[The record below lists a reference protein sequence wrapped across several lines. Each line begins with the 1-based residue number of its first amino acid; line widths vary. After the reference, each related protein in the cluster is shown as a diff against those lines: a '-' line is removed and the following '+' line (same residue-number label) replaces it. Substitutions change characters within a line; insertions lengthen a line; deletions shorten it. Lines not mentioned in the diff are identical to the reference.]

1 MDTVSPVFK
10 MDDLI
15 FDVNL
20 YKHSASSTVKIHGH
34 SYIEIMVCTG
44 GECRHIVNGTE
55 STLCCGELFLM
66 HPGWSHKIIVPEFF
80 EHVTLACTKEAPF
93 LLAPELKANESFKK
107 LFLPESADSALLS
120 LSPAEYHVIYG
131 FVSLMLDEFSSK
143 TIGWQ
148 SIMRSNF
155 SSFIVQLCRFKA
167 LQDDKAGNM
176 SRLAD
181 ILAYMEKNFR
191 KPIKLKDLARKAGV
205 SQCHLTRLFQKN
217 YGDSPI
223 NYLIRMRIDYARKLL
238 LLGGK
243 DLSISEIAA
252 EAGFNDS
259 NYFDRQFKKISGM
272 SPLQYRRHR

>member
-20 YKHSASSTVKIHGH
+20 YKHSSSSTVRKHGH

-44 GECRHIVNGTE
+44 GECRHIVNETE
-55 STLCCGELFLM
+55 STLRCGDIFLM
-66 HPGWSHKIIVPEFF
+66 HPGWSHKIIIPEFF
-80 EHVTLACTKEAPF
+80 EHVTLACTKEAPL
-93 LLAPELKANESFKK
+93 LLAPELKASESFKK
-107 LFLPESADSALLS
+107 LFCPESSDSASVS
-120 LSPAEYHVIYG
+120 LSPAEYHVIYA
-131 FVSLMLDEFSSK
+131 FVSLMLDEFSAK

-148 SIMRSNF
+148 SIMRSSY

-167 LQDDKAGNM
+167 LHDDKTGNM

-181 ILAYMEKNFR
+181 LISYMEKNFR
-191 KPIKLKDLARKAGV
+191 KPLKLSILARKAGV

-223 NYLIRMRIDYARKLL
+223 NYLIRMRIDHARKVL

-243 DLSISEIAA
+243 ELNISEVAA
-252 EAGFNDS
+252 ESGFSDS
-259 NYFDRQFKKISGM
+259 NYFDRQFKKVTGL